1 MLDIKFVRENP
12 EVVRENIRKKFQ
24 DAKLPLVDEVIELDK
39 KNREIK
45 QELQALQAD
54 RNRISKSIGKLMKEG
69 KKEEAENAKA
79 EVVRNQNRVAELSE
93 NERVV
98 EEELKKKM
106 MVIPNII
113 DPSVPIGKDDSEN
126 REVEKYG
133 EPVVPDFEIPYHTEI
148 MDKLHGI
155 DMDAA
160 GRVAGNGFY
169 YLIGD
174 IARLHSACL
183 SYARDFMIDRGF
195 TYVIPP
201 YMIRSAVVDGVM
213 SFAEMENM
221 MYKIEGEDLYLIG
234 TSEHSMIGRFIGQT
248 LDEKDLPYTLTSY
261 SPCFRKEKGA
271 HGIEE
276 RGVYRIHQF

>member
-155 DMDAA
+155 DMEPVLCA
-160 GRVAGNGFY
+160 GFY
-169 YLIGD
+169 DRPRIYLC
-174 IARLHSACL
+174 H
-183 SYARDFMIDRGF
+183 
-195 TYVIPP
+195 P
-201 YMIRSAVVDGVM
+201 AVYDQ
-213 SFAEMENM
+213 
-221 MYKIEGEDLYLIG
+221 K
-234 TSEHSMIGRFIGQT
+234 R
-248 LDEKDLPYTLTSY
+248 
-261 SPCFRKEKGA
+261 CC
-271 HGIEE
+271 
-276 RGVYRIHQF
+276 

>member
-113 DPSVPIGKDDSEN
+113 DPSVPIGKMTQRTERSRSTASLLFRILRSRIIPRSWISCTESIWTPQAESQATDS
-126 REVEKYG
+126 
-133 EPVVPDFEIPYHTEI
+133 II
-148 MDKLHGI
+148 
-155 DMDAA
+155 
-160 GRVAGNGFY
+160 
-169 YLIGD
+169 
-174 IARLHSACL
+174 
-183 SYARDFMIDRGF
+183 
-195 TYVIPP
+195 
-201 YMIRSAVVDGVM
+201 
-213 SFAEMENM
+213 
-221 MYKIEGEDLYLIG
+221 
-234 TSEHSMIGRFIGQT
+234 
-248 LDEKDLPYTLTSY
+248 
-261 SPCFRKEKGA
+261 
-271 HGIEE
+271 
-276 RGVYRIHQF
+276 

>member
-54 RNRISKSIGKLMKEG
+54 RNRISKSIGRLMKEG

-98 EEELKKKM
+98 EEELKQKM
-106 MVIPNII
+106 MIIPNII

-126 REVEKYG
+126 REIEKFG

-201 YMIRSAVVDGVM
+201 Y
-213 SFAEMENM
+213 
-221 MYKIEGEDLYLIG
+221 
-234 TSEHSMIGRFIGQT
+234 
-248 LDEKDLPYTLTSY
+248 
-261 SPCFRKEKGA
+261 
-271 HGIEE
+271 
-276 RGVYRIHQF
+276 